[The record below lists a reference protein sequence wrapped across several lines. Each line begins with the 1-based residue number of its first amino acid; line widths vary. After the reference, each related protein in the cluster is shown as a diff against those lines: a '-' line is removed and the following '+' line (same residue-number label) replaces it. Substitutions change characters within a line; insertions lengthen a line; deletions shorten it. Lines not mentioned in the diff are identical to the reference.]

1 MAEWLVER
9 GIGEDRALLI
19 GGGDVLAAKLRWPGE
34 PWAGEAVMLRLAS
47 KPAGARRGIAHDGEG
62 REILVD
68 RLPAA
73 LTEGVSFPAT
83 ITRAAMAERGRFK
96 RPLARADMAEST
108 DFLACAREVRSL
120 PPGWWEALW
129 DEAAS
134 GEVAFAGGTLL
145 FSPTP
150 AMTLVDIDGAL
161 PPRELALAAV
171 PALARALRRFDIGG
185 SIGVDFP
192 TLSARGD
199 RRAVDEALGEA
210 LAGWPHERTAM
221 NGFGFVQIVARLEG
235 PSLLHRLTFRRR
247 DAAIRMALRRA
258 ERVEGAGVTLLTL
271 NPALEPL
278 LRPEWRAE
286 LERRT
291 GRALRVVLDDAL
303 ALTAGAAQ
311 IVAA

>member
-108 DFLACAREVRSL
+108 
-120 PPGWWEALW
+120 
-129 DEAAS
+129 
-134 GEVAFAGGTLL
+134 EVAFAGGTLL